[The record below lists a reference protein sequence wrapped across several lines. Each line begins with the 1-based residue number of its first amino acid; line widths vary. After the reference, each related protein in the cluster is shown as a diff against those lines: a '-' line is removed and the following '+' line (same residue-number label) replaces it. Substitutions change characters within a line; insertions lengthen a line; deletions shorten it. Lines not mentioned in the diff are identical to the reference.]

1 MILEGAL
8 PAAVSLQASPEVGV
22 VTGLLGSA
30 GGAFLTTLVVGAV
43 LVAFAPAYTE
53 RTMDVVRAEPVGS
66 FLYGLVCLLF
76 VVLVTV
82 VLVLTGIGILLAI
95 PFAILAALVWAV
107 GAAVASL
114 AVADRF
120 VPREDDEWAKPL
132 LLAAG
137 LNGALALTGIGGLVA
152 FCLGAAGF
160 GAVLRDRL

>member
-1 MILEGAL
+1 MVPEVTPLAV
-8 PAAVSLQASPEVGV
+8 VSLQATPEVGL

-43 LVAFAPAYTE
+43 LVAFAPDYTE
-53 RTMDVVRAEPVGS
+53 RTMAAVRAAPVGA

-76 VVLVTV
+76 VVLVTI
-82 VLVLTGIGILLAI
+82 VLAITIIGIILAI
-95 PFAILAALVWAV
+95 PFAILAAVIWAV
-107 GAAVASL
+107 GAAIAAL

-120 VPREDDEWAKPL
+120 VSIEDGWTKPL

-152 FCLGAAGF
+152 FCLGAVGF

>member
-1 MILEGAL
+1 
-8 PAAVSLQASPEVGV
+8 
-22 VTGLLGSA
+22 
-30 GGAFLTTLVVGAV
+30 
-43 LVAFAPAYTE
+43 
-53 RTMDVVRAEPVGS
+53 MDVVRAEPVGS

-120 VPREDDEWAKPL
+120 VSREDDEWAKPL